1 MVDLLALTLTQREPE
16 QDTGESAGFHWQW
29 LGEGVLQCT
38 PVSGYEKPFCFLPE
52 FMAMKRPQL
61 N

>member
-29 LGEGVLQCT
+29 LGEGCCSARLFRVM
-38 PVSGYEKPFCFLPE
+38 KNHFAFC
-52 FMAMKRPQL
+52 RNSWQ
-61 N
+61 